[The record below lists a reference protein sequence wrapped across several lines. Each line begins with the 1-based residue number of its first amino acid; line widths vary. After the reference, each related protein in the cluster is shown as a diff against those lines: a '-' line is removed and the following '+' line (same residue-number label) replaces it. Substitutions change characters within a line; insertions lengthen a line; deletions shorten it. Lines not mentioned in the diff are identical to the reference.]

1 MRPPR
6 TELGVGA
13 NGKEANSAPI
23 GSVRILHIAKAE
35 RFPLRRVAIV
45 PSPIKIDGSIKMT
58 LVERSTIPSSS
69 SYGSSGRT
77 QAADVPK
84 DDLAAQG
91 AAKTNIES
99 VISDVSEKGQEAL
112 NYAGQK
118 GQEAM
123 DSVHK
128 VGDTIATAVEKSVQA
143 RPYTTALALALA
155 AGFLVGAAWR
165 R

>member
-1 MRPPR
+1 
-6 TELGVGA
+6 
-13 NGKEANSAPI
+13 
-23 GSVRILHIAKAE
+23 
-35 RFPLRRVAIV
+35 
-45 PSPIKIDGSIKMT
+45 MT

-69 SYGSSGRT
+69 SHDSSGRT
-77 QAADVPK
+77 RATDVPN
-84 DDLAAQG
+84 DDLAAKG
-91 AAKTNIES
+91 AATFRDAKTNIEG

-123 DSVHK
+123 DSVRK
-128 VGDTIATAVEKSVQA
+128 VGDTVATAVEKSVQA

-155 AGFLVGAAWR
+155 AGFIVGAAWR

>member
-1 MRPPR
+1 
-6 TELGVGA
+6 LQ
-13 NGKEANSAPI
+13 KW
-23 GSVRILHIAKAE
+23 E
-35 RFPLRRVAIV
+35 RFPLRRVAIDL
-45 PSPIKIDGSIKMT
+45 PYQKQMDLIKMT

-69 SYGSSGRT
+69 SYGSSGTT

-99 VISDVSEKGQEAL
+99 VISDVSEKGHEAL

-123 DSVHK
+123 DSVRK

-155 AGFLVGAAWR
+155 AGFLVGTAWR

>member
-1 MRPPR
+1 
-6 TELGVGA
+6 
-13 NGKEANSAPI
+13 
-23 GSVRILHIAKAE
+23 
-35 RFPLRRVAIV
+35 
-45 PSPIKIDGSIKMT
+45 MT
-58 LVERSTIPSSS
+58 LIERSTIPSSS

-77 QAADVPK
+77 QVADVSK
-84 DDLAAQG
+84 DDLPAQG
-91 AAKTNIES
+91 AVKTNIES
-99 VISDVSEKGQEAL
+99 VIADVSEKGQEAL

-123 DSVHK
+123 DSVRK

>member
-1 MRPPR
+1 
-6 TELGVGA
+6 
-13 NGKEANSAPI
+13 
-23 GSVRILHIAKAE
+23 
-35 RFPLRRVAIV
+35 
-45 PSPIKIDGSIKMT
+45 MT

-77 QAADVPK
+77 QVADVPK
-84 DDLAAQG
+84 DGLPAQG
-91 AAKTNIES
+91 AAKTNAAKTNIES
-99 VISDVSEKGQEAL
+99 VIADVSEKGQEAL

-123 DSVHK
+123 DSVRK

>member
-1 MRPPR
+1 M
-6 TELGVGA
+6 
-13 NGKEANSAPI
+13 
-23 GSVRILHIAKAE
+23 
-35 RFPLRRVAIV
+35 
-45 PSPIKIDGSIKMT
+45 DSIKMT

-77 QAADVPK
+77 QAADTPS
-84 DDLAAQG
+84 DDLAAKG
-91 AAKTNIES
+91 AAAIREAKTNIES
-99 VISDVSEKGQEAL
+99 VISDVSEKGQDAL

-123 DSVHK
+123 DSVRK
-128 VGDTIATAVEKSVQA
+128 VGGTIATAVEKSVQA

>member
-1 MRPPR
+1 
-6 TELGVGA
+6 
-13 NGKEANSAPI
+13 
-23 GSVRILHIAKAE
+23 
-35 RFPLRRVAIV
+35 
-45 PSPIKIDGSIKMT
+45 MT

-69 SYGSSGRT
+69 SYASSGRT
-77 QAADVPK
+77 QAADVQK
-84 DDLAAQG
+84 DDLATKG
-91 AAKTNIES
+91 AISEAKTNIEG

-123 DSVHK
+123 DSVRR

-155 AGFLVGAAWR
+155 TGFLVGAAWR

>member
-1 MRPPR
+1 MDP
-6 TELGVGA
+6 
-13 NGKEANSAPI
+13 
-23 GSVRILHIAKAE
+23 
-35 RFPLRRVAIV
+35 
-45 PSPIKIDGSIKMT
+45 IKMT
-58 LVERSTIPSSS
+58 LVERSAIPSSS

-91 AAKTNIES
+91 AAAFREAKTNIES
-99 VISDVSEKGQEAL
+99 VISDVSEKGQDAL

-123 DSVHK
+123 DSVRR

-155 AGFLVGAAWR
+155 TGFLVGAAWR

>member
-1 MRPPR
+1 
-6 TELGVGA
+6 
-13 NGKEANSAPI
+13 
-23 GSVRILHIAKAE
+23 
-35 RFPLRRVAIV
+35 
-45 PSPIKIDGSIKMT
+45 MT

-77 QAADVPK
+77 QVADVPK
-84 DDLAAQG
+84 DGLPSQG

-99 VISDVSEKGQEAL
+99 VIADVGEKGQEAL

-123 DSVHK
+123 DSVRN

-155 AGFLVGAAWR
+155 TGFLVGAAWR

>member
-1 MRPPR
+1 MDP
-6 TELGVGA
+6 
-13 NGKEANSAPI
+13 
-23 GSVRILHIAKAE
+23 
-35 RFPLRRVAIV
+35 
-45 PSPIKIDGSIKMT
+45 IKMT

-77 QAADVPK
+77 QAADVQN
-84 DDLAAQG
+84 DDLAPKG
-91 AAKTNIES
+91 AAAISEAKTNIES

-123 DSVHK
+123 DSVRK

-155 AGFLVGAAWR
+155 TGFLVGAAWR

>member
-1 MRPPR
+1 MDP
-6 TELGVGA
+6 
-13 NGKEANSAPI
+13 
-23 GSVRILHIAKAE
+23 
-35 RFPLRRVAIV
+35 
-45 PSPIKIDGSIKMT
+45 IKMT

-77 QAADVPK
+77 QTADVQE
-84 DDLAAQG
+84 DDLPGQS

-99 VISDVSEKGQEAL
+99 VISDVSEKGQDAL

-123 DSVHK
+123 DSVRK

-143 RPYTTALALALA
+143 RPYTTAVALALA

>member
-1 MRPPR
+1 MDP
-6 TELGVGA
+6 
-13 NGKEANSAPI
+13 
-23 GSVRILHIAKAE
+23 
-35 RFPLRRVAIV
+35 
-45 PSPIKIDGSIKMT
+45 IKMT

-77 QAADVPK
+77 QTADVPK

-123 DSVHK
+123 DSVRK

>member
-1 MRPPR
+1 MDP
-6 TELGVGA
+6 
-13 NGKEANSAPI
+13 
-23 GSVRILHIAKAE
+23 
-35 RFPLRRVAIV
+35 
-45 PSPIKIDGSIKMT
+45 IKMT

-77 QAADVPK
+77 QATDVPK
-84 DDLAAQG
+84 DDLPAQG

-99 VISDVSEKGQEAL
+99 VIADVSEKGQEAL

-123 DSVHK
+123 DSVRK

-155 AGFLVGAAWR
+155 AGFLVGTAWR

>member
-1 MRPPR
+1 
-6 TELGVGA
+6 LQ
-13 NGKEANSAPI
+13 KW
-23 GSVRILHIAKAE
+23 E
-35 RFPLRRVAIV
+35 RFPLRRVAIDL
-45 PSPIKIDGSIKMT
+45 PYQKQMDLIKMT

-69 SYGSSGRT
+69 SYGSSGTT

-99 VISDVSEKGQEAL
+99 VISDVSEKGHEAL

-123 DSVHK
+123 DSAQSWQHDRYR
-128 VGDTIATAVEKSVQA
+128 GREIGPGATLHN
-143 RPYTTALALALA
+143 RPG
-155 AGFLVGAAWR
+155 AGFGR
-165 R
+165 RVPSWCGLAPLRNVACLLNR

>member
-1 MRPPR
+1 MDP
-6 TELGVGA
+6 
-13 NGKEANSAPI
+13 
-23 GSVRILHIAKAE
+23 
-35 RFPLRRVAIV
+35 
-45 PSPIKIDGSIKMT
+45 IKMT

-84 DDLAAQG
+84 DDLPVQG

-123 DSVHK
+123 DSVRK
-128 VGDTIATAVEKSVQA
+128 VGDTIATAVENSVQA
-143 RPYTTALALALA
+143 RPYTTALALALT

>member
-1 MRPPR
+1 MDP
-6 TELGVGA
+6 
-13 NGKEANSAPI
+13 
-23 GSVRILHIAKAE
+23 
-35 RFPLRRVAIV
+35 
-45 PSPIKIDGSIKMT
+45 IKMT

-77 QAADVPK
+77 QAADTPS
-84 DDLAAQG
+84 DDLAAKG
-91 AAKTNIES
+91 AAAIREAKTNIES

-123 DSVHK
+123 DSVRK
-128 VGDTIATAVEKSVQA
+128 VSGTIATAVEKSVQA

>member
-1 MRPPR
+1 
-6 TELGVGA
+6 
-13 NGKEANSAPI
+13 
-23 GSVRILHIAKAE
+23 
-35 RFPLRRVAIV
+35 
-45 PSPIKIDGSIKMT
+45 MT

-69 SYGSSGRT
+69 SYGSSGRK

-84 DDLAAQG
+84 DDLPAQG
-91 AAKTNIES
+91 AVTNIES

-123 DSVHK
+123 DSVRK

>member
-1 MRPPR
+1 MDP
-6 TELGVGA
+6 
-13 NGKEANSAPI
+13 
-23 GSVRILHIAKAE
+23 
-35 RFPLRRVAIV
+35 
-45 PSPIKIDGSIKMT
+45 IKMT

-84 DDLAAQG
+84 DGLPPQG
-91 AAKTNIES
+91 AAKTSIES
-99 VISDVSEKGQEAL
+99 VIADVSEKGQEAL

-118 GQEAM
+118 GKEAM
-123 DSVHK
+123 DSVRK

>member
-1 MRPPR
+1 
-6 TELGVGA
+6 
-13 NGKEANSAPI
+13 
-23 GSVRILHIAKAE
+23 
-35 RFPLRRVAIV
+35 
-45 PSPIKIDGSIKMT
+45 MT
-58 LVERSTIPSSS
+58 LVEQSTIPSSS

-84 DDLAAQG
+84 DDRAAQG

-99 VISDVSEKGQEAL
+99 VISDVSEKGHEAL

-118 GQEAM
+118 GQEAT
-123 DSVHK
+123 DSVRK
-128 VGDTIATAVEKSVQA
+128 VGDTIANAVEKSVQA

>member
-1 MRPPR
+1 
-6 TELGVGA
+6 
-13 NGKEANSAPI
+13 
-23 GSVRILHIAKAE
+23 
-35 RFPLRRVAIV
+35 
-45 PSPIKIDGSIKMT
+45 MT

-77 QAADVPK
+77 QVADVTK
-84 DDLAAQG
+84 DGLPAQAAAKTN

-99 VISDVSEKGQEAL
+99 VIADVGEKGQEAL

-123 DSVHK
+123 DSARR

>member
-1 MRPPR
+1 
-6 TELGVGA
+6 
-13 NGKEANSAPI
+13 
-23 GSVRILHIAKAE
+23 
-35 RFPLRRVAIV
+35 
-45 PSPIKIDGSIKMT
+45 MT

-77 QAADVPK
+77 QVADVPK
-84 DDLAAQG
+84 DGLPAQG

-99 VISDVSEKGQEAL
+99 VIADFGEKGQEAL

-123 DSVHK
+123 DSVRN

-155 AGFLVGAAWR
+155 AGFLVGTAWR